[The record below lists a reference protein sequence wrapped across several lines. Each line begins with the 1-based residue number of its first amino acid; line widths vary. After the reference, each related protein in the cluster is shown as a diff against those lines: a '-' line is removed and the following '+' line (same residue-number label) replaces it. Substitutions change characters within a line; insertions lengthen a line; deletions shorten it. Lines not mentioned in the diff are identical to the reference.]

1 MKDVSQREAFA
12 FSARVLGAL
21 FYYSPDSEHVAPL
34 VNALTAGDWV
44 TDWPLPQ
51 AALQPIADTFTVS
64 ADEPVTDAWQTLFFG
79 PYALTDPPLGCELP
93 DRQSVLYGD

>member
-44 TDWPLPQ
+44 TDWPLPR
-51 AALQPIADTFTVS
+51 ARCS
-64 ADEPVTDAWQTLFFG
+64 H
-79 PYALTDPPLGCELP
+79 
-93 DRQSVLYGD
+93 RRHLYGICR